1 MVDYFRWKQKSHLN
15 SGSIDKAEQSASRHP
30 VAGKNPKLLQ
40 RLRYALRSRHYSP
53 KTERAYRLWI
63 KRFIFFNKLRHPD
76 EMGEKEI
83 NEFLSHLAVNRK
95 VSAST
100 QNQALCA
107 ILFFYRYVLNR
118 KIGDLGDLIRA
129 KRPKRLPR

>member
-1 MVDYFRWKQKSHLN
+1 
-15 SGSIDKAEQSASRHP
+15 
-30 VAGKNPKLLQ
+30 
-40 RLRYALRSRHYSP
+40 
-53 KTERAYRLWI
+53 
-63 KRFIFFNKLRHPD
+63 
-76 EMGEKEI
+76 MGEKEI